1 MTAAPARVLN
11 DRVIVVTGAG
21 AGIGRGI
28 LRMCIAAGARVAG
41 LDIAEDAKERIKAEG
56 GLAYRTDVAD
66 ADELAS
72 TIRRVRHD
80 FGGLDGLVSN
90 AGVTLTA
97 PFLDADPA
105 MWERLWQVNQ
115 RSILVGAQ
123 AAAQIMVADGKAG
136 SIVNIASN
144 HALASDAGYEA
155 YAGTKGAI
163 TAMTKA
169 MAWSLGRHGIRVNAL
184 CPGLT
189 MTETVE
195 AAAGDREQAALFN
208 AWHATGR
215 VNMVD
220 EVGRAAVFLLSDA
233 ACAINGAEI
242 VADQGMSAR
251 LGDLGGETR

>member
-1 MTAAPARVLN
+1 MTGALEG
-11 DRVIVVTGAG
+11 RVIVVTGAAG
-21 AGIGRGI
+21 GIGRGI

-41 LDIAEDAKERIKAEG
+41 LDIAGNATARIEAEG
-56 GLAYRTDVAD
+56 GLPYQTDVAD
-66 ADELAS
+66 AEKLAS
-72 TIRRVRHD
+72 AIRRVRQD
-80 FGGLDGLVSN
+80 LGRLDGLVSN
-90 AGVTLTA
+90 AGVTLIA
-97 PFLDADPA
+97 PFLDADLA

-115 RSILVGAQ
+115 RSVLVGAQ
-123 AAAQIMVADGKAG
+123 TAARIMVADDRAG

-155 YAGTKGAI
+155 YAGTKGAV

-169 MAWSLGRHGIRVNAL
+169 MAWSLGRHGIRVNTL

-189 MTETVE
+189 MTEAVT
-195 AAAGDREQAALFN
+195 AAASDPERAALFN
-208 AWHATGR
+208 AWHATSR

-233 ACAINGAEI
+233 ASAISGAEI

-251 LGDLGGETR
+251 LGDLGGEA